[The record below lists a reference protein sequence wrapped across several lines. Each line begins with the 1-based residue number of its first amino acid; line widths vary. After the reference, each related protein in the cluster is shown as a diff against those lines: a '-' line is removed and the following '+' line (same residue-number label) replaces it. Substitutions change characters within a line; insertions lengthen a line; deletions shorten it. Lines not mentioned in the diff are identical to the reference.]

1 MYNHDELCAAAAAG
15 ENDDDDG
22 PDMSMPPKKKKE
34 PVKYEPVA
42 FRPGDIVSVDSA
54 GVL

>member
-1 MYNHDELCAAAAAG
+1 MVAAQG
-15 ENDDDDG
+15 GDDDDDG

-42 FRPGDIVSVDSA
+42 FRPGDIVSLISVAVSA
-54 GVL
+54 